1 MSKNDPV
8 SHPAHYTQYEHEVI
22 ELTEKLGFCL
32 GNAVKYILRA
42 PYKGHEAE
50 DLKKARWYVNRIIE
64 RHLYEAGT
72 FITYEKAHMELLES
86 FNVPLVY
93 ELVFTATNSSQLN
106 GIVEKLDRMILEAE
120 NRELKK
126 QLQEAKNQAFLAA
139 AKRTPV
145 TTPCSPGDDP
155 RSTGDLIPTKIWMT
169 GYAI

>member
-8 SHPAHYTQYEHEVI
+8 NHPSHYADHYEHEVI
-22 ELTEKLGFCL
+22 ELTEKLDFCL

-42 PYKGHEAE
+42 PYKGNEVE

-64 RHLYEAGT
+64 RHLYAAGN

-93 ELVFTATNSSQLN
+93 ELVFAATNTSQLN
-106 GIVEKLDRMILEAE
+106 GIVEKLDRLILEAE

-126 QLQEAKNQAFLAA
+126 QLKEASEAMYPM
-139 AKRTPV
+139 R
-145 TTPCSPGDDP
+145 G
-155 RSTGDLIPTKIWMT
+155 TGGAIHTLIGV

>member
-8 SHPAHYTQYEHEVI
+8 EHPAHYCQYEHEVI

-86 FNVPLVY
+86 FNIPLVY
-93 ELVFTATNSSQLN
+93 ELVFTAVNSSQLN

-126 QLQEAKNQAFLAA
+126 QLKEASEAMYPM
-139 AKRTPV
+139 R
-145 TTPCSPGDDP
+145 G
-155 RSTGDLIPTKIWMT
+155 TGGAIHTLIGV

>member
-8 SHPAHYTQYEHEVI
+8 NHPSHYADHYEHEVI

-93 ELVFTATNSSQLN
+93 ELVFTAVNSSQLN
-106 GIVEKLDRMILEAE
+106 GIVEKLDRLILEAE

-126 QLQEAKNQAFLAA
+126 QLQEAKDQAFHETLKQLAGFA
-139 AKRTPV
+139 PNRIEFPN
-145 TTPCSPGDDP
+145 S
-155 RSTGDLIPTKIWMT
+155 IPTKYWMA